1 MNQKVIISSLALDL
15 KRIALGLYRGS
26 SATVSIFKA
35 EALKRG
41 GELENSNP
49 NKYLINLWSKTKR
62 TLEKNDEKAAE
73 DTLMYSTLFQ
83 NFAVK
88 KMT

>member
-26 SATVSIFKA
+26 NATVSIFKI

-41 GELENSNP
+41 DELEKSNP
-49 NKYLINLWSKTKR
+49 GQYLINLWTKTKR
-62 TLEKNDEKAAE
+62 TLEKNGEKAAE

-83 NFAVK
+83 NFAIK
-88 KMT
+88 KME